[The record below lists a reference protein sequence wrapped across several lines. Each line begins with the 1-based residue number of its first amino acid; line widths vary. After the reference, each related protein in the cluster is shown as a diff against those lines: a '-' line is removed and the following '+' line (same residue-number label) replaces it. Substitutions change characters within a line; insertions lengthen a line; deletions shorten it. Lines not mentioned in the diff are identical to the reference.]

1 MGIQLDAEGWFSV
14 TPEVIADHVAQRVG
28 SLAISEAF
36 RRGLPGNL
44 PKSQGIIVMDAFCG
58 CGGNSIAFG
67 KLPFEQISMVVCV
80 DLDRTKLRKAAHNA
94 SLYDIPKDKL
104 IFVECNTLF
113 VMEHCYQNGT
123 LQINQLR
130 SFGVFLP
137 DHVHTEV
144 CEGFLIGGLGMLP
157 ARIDAVFMDPPW
169 GGIDYNALG
178 KNGYSLENHMKI
190 KTSGIKKPKL
200 GVQDDFFDSFGTTG
214 PLSPTDN
221 DDCMNGVDLLTMAAS
236 ATKSRLVIYDLP
248 RNTNKSSLGQSAL
261 IAGYRGN
268 IKLEEHYLNGRLKT
282 VTAYMGADYS
292 RVLLCPEEQSLKKT
306 DCDV

>member
-28 SLAISEAF
+28 ALATSAAF

-44 PKSQGIIVMDAFCG
+44 PEIQGIIVMDAFCG

-67 KLPFEQISMVVCV
+67 KLPFEQVSMVVCV

-94 SLYDIPKDKL
+94 CLYDIPKEKL

-113 VMEHCYQNGT
+113 VMEHCYQNGS

-130 SFGVFLP
+130 SIGVFLP
-137 DHVHTEV
+137 DHVPTEV
-144 CEGFLIGGLGMLP
+144 CEGFFIGGLGMLP

-169 GGIDYNALG
+169 GGVDYNALG

-190 KTSGIKKPKL
+190 KTSGTNKANSA
-200 GVQDDFFDSFGTTG
+200 VHDNFFDSFGTSG
-214 PLSPTDN
+214 HIAPAEDDN
-221 DDCMNGVDLLTMAAS
+221 CMNGVDLLAMAAS

-261 IAGYRGN
+261 VAGYRGN

-292 RVLLCPEEQSLKKT
+292 RVLLGSEEQSS
-306 DCDV
+306 